1 MGRADDAAQASAALK
16 GETSGKEHKPGAEE
30 AMARVGS
37 TVDRSVEEG
46 SLLPL
51 LPPHPLLDPLP
62 LMRRLTRVKTGKGR
76 ISAGAQKLENTKD
89 QTKASVLG
97 KIDETDRK
105 IENEAAQAK
114 GGIMNWFGK

>member
-1 MGRADDAAQASAALK
+1 
-16 GETSGKEHKPGAEE
+16 
-30 AMARVGS
+30 
-37 TVDRSVEEG
+37 
-46 SLLPL
+46 
-51 LPPHPLLDPLP
+51 
-62 LMRRLTRVKTGKGR
+62 MRWLTRVKTGKEH

-114 GGIMNWFGK
+114 GGIMSWFGK